1 VRGVDNNILKMEF
14 KKNVVYY
21 YDDMIGTFNYSV
33 GHPMKPMRVAMT
45 DELVRKY
52 ELYPKMDV
60 IVRVLRRRTAR

>member
-1 VRGVDNNILKMEF
+1 MEF

-33 GHPMKPMRVAMT
+33 GHPMKPLRVAMT
-45 DELVRKY
+45 DELIRKY

-60 IVRVLRRRTAR
+60 IVCEYWDAGSLRGNALR